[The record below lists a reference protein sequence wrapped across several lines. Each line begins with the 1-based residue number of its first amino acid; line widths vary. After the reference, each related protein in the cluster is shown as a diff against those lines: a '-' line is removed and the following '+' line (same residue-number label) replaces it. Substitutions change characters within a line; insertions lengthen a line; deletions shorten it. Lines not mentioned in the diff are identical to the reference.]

1 MTSICFQ
8 TCQQGNDNQNQAVPL
23 LHGAAWEGS
32 VHVQYH
38 HIIVWSTHSRE
49 VSPGRRHLALR
60 RSVPGNWHQFLC
72 TLNFKIC
79 FVWCRYVLKLRQEL
93 EEFTADIFAG
103 AAEREQIRSVLAD
116 LAKTSGDFRQLAGW
130 ALASLATALMNR
142 LR

>member
-1 MTSICFQ
+1 MHC
-8 TCQQGNDNQNQAVPL
+8 
-23 LHGAAWEGS
+23 
-32 VHVQYH
+32 
-38 HIIVWSTHSRE
+38 
-49 VSPGRRHLALR
+49 ALQMHPSNLR
-60 RSVPGNWHQFLC
+60 PCPML
-72 TLNFKIC
+72 
-79 FVWCRYVLKLRQEL
+79 CRYVLKLRQEL